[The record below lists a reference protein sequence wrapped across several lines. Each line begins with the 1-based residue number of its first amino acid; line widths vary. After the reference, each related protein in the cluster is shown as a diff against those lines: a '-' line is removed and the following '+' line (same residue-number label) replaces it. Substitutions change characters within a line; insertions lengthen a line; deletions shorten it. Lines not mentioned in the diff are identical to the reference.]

1 MRIARE
7 EPLYPIPLETEEKRI
22 KLKEYEDEMERRK
35 ESLKTNKQDALD
47 KAREYALKQEEARHK
62 LYEQ

>member
-7 EPLYPIPLETEEKRI
+7 AEEKRI

-47 KAREYALKQEEARHK
+47 KAREYALKQEEARHQ
-62 LYEQ
+62 LYE